1 MIFFFFT
8 FHLHIFSCLW
18 KIFSAYEMSYQWN
31 VLSMKCPIYEMSY
44 LYKVLS
50 LKCPIYEMS
59 YLYNV
64 LSLKCPIYEMSYL
77 RNVLSMKCRP
87 CLPSKA
93 SEIQL
98 KSSSFSNF
106 VLRLFNNSH
115 EHFYSTNAVLV
126 NNFYK
131 QMKKLNF
138 KLN

>member
-1 MIFFFFT
+1 MK
-8 FHLHIFSCLW
+8 CL
-18 KIFSAYEMSYQWN
+18 INEMSYLWN
-31 VLSMKCPIYEMSY
+31 VLSMKCPIYIKSY
-44 LYKVLS
+44 HWNVLS
-50 LKCPIYEMS
+50 MKCPKCPIYEMS

>member
-59 YLYNV
+59 YLRNV
-64 LSLKCPIYEMSYL
+64 LSMKCPIYIMSYHWNVLSMKCPIYEMSYL
-77 RNVLSMKCRP
+77 WNVGHVFLLKRQKYSWKVP
-87 CLPSKA
+87 VFPILFWGFLTIHTSIF
-93 SEIQL
+93 IQ
-98 KSSSFSNF
+98 
-106 VLRLFNNSH
+106 
-115 EHFYSTNAVLV
+115 
-126 NNFYK
+126 
-131 QMKKLNF
+131 QMQY
-138 KLN
+138 